1 MTQSTLYLVTGAAGY
16 VASEVV
22 RQLVARGHR
31 VRGLVRRENQL
42 QQVRDMG
49 AEPVLG
55 DIRDREALDRAM
67 DGVDGVFHIAA
78 MFREADQPDSAYVEA
93 NVDGVRNVLEA
104 AASAGVKRVVH
115 CSTGGV
121 HGHIADPPADES
133 APFNPGDVYQHT
145 KLDGER
151 LALDFFRQ
159 GGVRGVVIRPAMIYG
174 PGDTRTRK
182 LFSMISKGRFF
193 YVGRGDNLVHFIDVR
208 DLARAFL
215 LAMEREETNAEVYL
229 IAGKRTMSLREFCEI
244 TAKDLGVK
252 PPWIR
257 IPVKPMQWAG
267 SVCEAICL
275 PLHISPP
282 LYRRRVDF
290 FTKDRSFN
298 SEKARK
304 ELGFVPAQAP
314 EKEIVD
320 IISDYQ
326 ARGWI

>member
-1 MTQSTLYLVTGAAGY
+1 VAESKLFLVTGAAGF
-16 VASEVV
+16 VGSEVV
-22 RQLVARGHR
+22 RQLVARGDR
-31 VRGLVRRENQL
+31 VRGLVRRESQL
-42 QQVRDMG
+42 QEIREMG

-55 DIRDREALDRAM
+55 DIRDREGLVRAM
-67 DGVDGVFHIAA
+67 EGVEGVFHIAA

-93 NVDGVRNVLEA
+93 NVDGVRNVLESA
-104 AASAGVKRVVH
+104 AAAGVKRVVH

-133 APFNPGDVYQHT
+133 APFNPGDIYQRT
-145 KLDGER
+145 KLDGEQ

-159 GGVRGVVIRPAMIYG
+159 GSVRGVVIRPAMIYG

-182 LFSMISKGRFF
+182 LFSMVSKGRFF

-215 LAMEREETNAEVYL
+215 LAMEREETNAEVYI
-229 IAGKRTMSLREFCEI
+229 IAGERTMSLREFCEI
-244 TAKDLGVK
+244 VAGKLGVK

-275 PLHISPP
+275 PLGISPP

-290 FTKDRSFN
+290 FTKDRSFS

-304 ELGFVPAQAP
+304 ELSFVPAQAP
-314 EKEIVD
+314 EKEVAD
-320 IISDYQ
+320 ILSDYQ